1 MTRGEYVPVRSTPPL
16 RDRPQAQLEAF
27 VPEKA
32 VLFPERHSPMSATVM
47 HTSPTA
53 DIPSGESANQFDGIS
68 QIEMQKTKAQ
78 EQPKTAHSNE
88 AQSVVEQFIAPMR
101 QAQSVLGQITE
112 IARTLADD
120 SLFSSLMTQLSALP
134 SAASFNPLQASRKL
148 PVDIAPVQQEAPQAS
163 ERHRQFVDA
172 LQQKAREKKLA
183 DSSKSS
189 EIINRSSQTE
199 VASISTGAQK
209 LSENASQMLSQNG
222 SLSPITPNQ
231 GGEQQVSVPG
241 SAVRDSVRAT
251 IGSWAALER
260 IAELVQQLESKPA
273 SGPSLSQEA
282 PEPKG
287 APLPLASAR
296 APRPAPGSGP
306 QQEQMAQSQ
315 AAMTS
320 TKAAGGKGDDE
331 ASGLPTL
338 QRLVEGAWAPG
349 GAVQSVGGA
358 SKGQMQSDSA
368 PRSSNV
374 SGGSAEQALSG
385 TAPAPRGASM
395 LNPQLAGSAN
405 KPGIGATL
413 SAQVATPNTT
423 SNVGDRGGMS
433 PQNVTVTHDDE
444 LAERLNRALI
454 EQAWRGGVDL
464 T

>member
-1 MTRGEYVPVRSTPPL
+1 MTRGEYVPVRSTPASLP
-16 RDRPQAQLEAF
+16 
-27 VPEKA
+27 
-32 VLFPERHSPMSATVM
+32 ATVM
-47 HTSPTA
+47 NTSPTA
-53 DIPSGESANQFDGIS
+53 DIPSGESTNQYDSIPP
-68 QIEMQKTKAQ
+68 IEMKKGKAEDHPQ
-78 EQPKTAHSNE
+78 TVQSNE
-88 AQSVVEQFIAPMR
+88 AQRVVEQFIAPMR
-101 QAQSVLGQITE
+101 QAQSLLGQVSE
-112 IARTLADD
+112 FARTLADD

-134 SAASFNPLQASRKL
+134 AAASFNPLQASQKL
-148 PVDIAPVQQEAPQAS
+148 PVDIPALQQEAPQ
-163 ERHRQFVDA
+163 ENEKRRQFVDA
-172 LQQKAREKKLA
+172 LQQKAREKSATDVSKRSVNI
-183 DSSKSS
+183 SSASGVVSTSS
-189 EIINRSSQTE
+189 VEQKQTGN
-199 VASISTGAQK
+199 VPAMPVQGGSIS
-209 LSENASQMLSQNG
+209 S
-222 SLSPITPNQ
+222 ITPSQ
-231 GGEQQVSVPG
+231 GGEQQVSMSG

-273 SGPSLSQEA
+273 SGSSVFQEA

-320 TKAAGGKGDDE
+320 TKAAGEKGDDA

-349 GAVQSVGGA
+349 GVVQSVGGA
-358 SKGQMQSDSA
+358 SKGQVQSDGA

-374 SGGSAEQALSG
+374 AGGSAEQAISG
-385 TAPAPRGASM
+385 KAPAPRGTSM
-395 LNPQLAGSAN
+395 LNPQLVGSSN
-405 KPGIGATL
+405 KSTNGTAT

-433 PQNVTVTHDDE
+433 PQSVTVTHDDE